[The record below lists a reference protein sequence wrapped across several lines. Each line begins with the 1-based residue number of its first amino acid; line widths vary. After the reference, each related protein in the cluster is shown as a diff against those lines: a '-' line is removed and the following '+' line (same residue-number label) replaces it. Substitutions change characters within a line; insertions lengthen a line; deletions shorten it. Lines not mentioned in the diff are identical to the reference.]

1 MWVANS
7 VRSRCRQEAL
17 FFFIG
22 SAAQRCSSL
31 ARGPDRL
38 TGYRT
43 SMPYLSGG
51 HPADSCRG
59 LRMMFPMKD
68 EPLVPRG
75 CDAPNKIHQ
84 RIHQIPSK
92 TMPLWIWVLIVYN
105 ASILSGQF
113 DSKNCSKPFIK
124 KGINL
129 DAFVLS
135 NYQHISDLVLSSK
148 VTERIFC
155 CYGCEFWLVC
165 FFQEAAPV
173 VSPSPQPE
181 LRRGFPSAG
190 HHPLLDT
197 TFCWTPPFAGHHA
210 SCQKL
215 RALGSSPAVLR
226 PLEEEKNGLVFL
238 FCPWEISKCQSTLG
252 VHFVCA
258 FSLGRCDCE
267 LCLLL

>member
-7 VRSRCRQEAL
+7 VRSRYRQEAL

-22 SAAQRCSSL
+22 CAAQRCSSL

-68 EPLVPRG
+68 EPLVPRFRG
-75 CDAPNKIHQ
+75 VCVCETLLYKIHQ

-92 TMPLWIWVLIVYN
+92 TMPLWLSVLIVYN
-105 ASILSGQF
+105 ASLLSGQF
-113 DSKNCSKPFIK
+113 DSENCSKPFLEK
-124 KGINL
+124 SINL

-135 NYQHISDLVLSSK
+135 NYQPIPCVVVEGHWENCLLLWMWVLAGVFLSGG
-148 VTERIFC
+148 RA
-155 CYGCEFWLVC
+155 GR
-165 FFQEAAPV
+165 
-173 VSPSPQPE
+173 VSQ
-181 LRRGFPSAG
+181 PSAG
-190 HHPLLDT
+190 APEGV
-197 TFCWTPPFAGHHA
+197 FQCWTPPFAGHHA

-215 RALGSSPAVLR
+215 RALGSSPAVLP
-226 PLEEEKNGLVFL
+226 PLEEDKNGLVFL

-267 LCLLL
+267 LCFLL